1 MKYPTR
7 GGDDAR
13 RAGEISRRNFLKVGA
28 AGVAMPWAAPPTE
41 DTGASHESPGI
52 PSPADLASNRITYN
66 FRDLICTPAA
76 QNEWGYAKASKS
88 VSGITGISFP
98 PFACCGIAEIPWSP
112 GFLLTCELFLNGR
125 ILISYPPPA
134 DQVTYTWYPH
144 QVVREA
150 RVEGLHFTTQTFMPS
165 KQRIVAESIVVE
177 NRSGEHRRFTI
188 SFDLRA
194 GVAARPGKP
203 WVNSSPAEGDNLIHW
218 DAERGCLVFEA
229 QHSKAVS
236 VQGVMPRTDHFE
248 RDRMLV
254 YEVSLNPGE
263 ARTFHYVNVLA
274 EDHATATAA
283 YDRAQASFDGMRKEN
298 EETFRGLIRSA
309 FTPGNSE
316 FSGHLPQLVTDNEAL
331 WRLYYAGFT
340 NLLTGRRT
348 SPDSAYG
355 PTYLTLGGRV
365 LPTLSFPWDTSLTS
379 LSLAMLDPLPLR
391 KLVETWFVQEMHQH
405 LATDYISGQGVGPW
419 YAVNDSAILRC
430 ADSYLR
436 VTGDFAWLDKTIDG
450 KPVIERLVAHAQYW
464 KQLDSHGQGLGDY
477 GKLENLL
484 EVVSTYLHGVAGMNA
499 GNVYG
504 MRFVA
509 SLLDRRGDASRAA
522 QLRSEA
528 KELAVRINQRLYVPG
543 KGWWK
548 CEQPD
553 GSFFEVRHCYDL
565 LTILDDMLEDLSDQQ
580 KREMSEFFWTQLH
593 SRLWMRALSPDDA
606 DATWNIRPDHSWLG
620 AYTAWPSMTAKG
632 LYKIDPSAKV
642 AEWVKGLAK
651 SANQGPFGQAHIVE
665 SVFPPVGGGAFKSPE
680 DPPYFT
686 DWACLS
692 GGSFVD
698 LVVEAIFG
706 AEFTLFDGIHARTR
720 LQDFDANAKL
730 LNVPYQGKNFTIT
743 REGLM

>member
-1 MKYPTR
+1 MRYRRKGR
-7 GGDDAR
+7 ADAR
-13 RAGEISRRNFLKVGA
+13 RAGEISRRNFLKASA
-28 AGVAMPWAAPPTE
+28 AGVALPWAVPHSGDA
-41 DTGASHESPGI
+41 GSSHILPGI
-52 PSPADLASNRITYN
+52 PTHEDLGSNRITYN
-66 FRDLICTPAA
+66 FRDLVCTPAA
-76 QNEWGYAKASKS
+76 QNEWGYAKATKS

-98 PFACCGIAEIPWSP
+98 PFACCGVAEIPWSP

-125 ILISYPPPA
+125 VLIAYPPPA

-144 QVVREA
+144 RIVREA
-150 RVEGLHFTTQTFMPS
+150 RVEGLQFTTQTFLPA
-165 KQRIVAESIVVE
+165 KQRTVAESIAVE
-177 NRSGEHRRFTI
+177 NRSGEYRKITL

-194 GVAARPGKP
+194 GVAAKPGKP
-203 WVNSSPAEGDNLIHW
+203 WMSSCPGEGDNLLHW
-218 DAERGCLVFEA
+218 DAGRGCLDFEA

-236 VQGVMPRTDHFE
+236 IQGVMPSADRLE

-254 YEVSLNPGE
+254 YELALNPGE
-263 ARTFHYVNVLA
+263 IRTFHYVNALA
-274 EDHATATAA
+274 EDHAGAISA
-283 YDRAQASFDGMRKEN
+283 YDRAQANFDGLLKEN
-298 EETFRGLIRSA
+298 AETFGSLIRSA
-309 FTPGNSE
+309 FSPGNSD
-316 FSGHLPQLVTDNEAL
+316 FSGHLPQLVTKNESL

-348 SPDSAYG
+348 SPDSVYG

-365 LPTLSFPWDTSLTS
+365 LPTLSFPWDTSLTA
-379 LSLAMLDPLPLR
+379 LSLAMLDPVPLR
-391 KLVETWFVQEMHQH
+391 HLVETWFVQDMHQH
-405 LATDYISGQGVGPW
+405 LATDYISGQGMGPW
-419 YAVNDSAILRC
+419 YAVNDAAILRC

-436 VTGDFAWLDKTIDG
+436 VTGDFAWLNKNIDG
-450 KPVIERLVAHAQYW
+450 KPVLERLVDYAQYW

-484 EVVSTYLHGVAGMNA
+484 EVVSTYLHGVAGMNT

-509 SLLDRRGDASRAA
+509 SLLDRRGDASRAS
-522 QLRSEA
+522 QMRSEA
-528 KELAVRINQRLYVPG
+528 KALAARINERLYVSG

-565 LTILDDMLEDLSDQQ
+565 LTILDDMFEDLSGQQ
-580 KREMSEFFWTQLH
+580 QREMSEFFWTQLH
-593 SRLWMRALSPDDA
+593 SQVWMRALSPDDA

-620 AYTAWPSMTAKG
+620 AYTAWPAMTAKG

-665 SVFPPVGGGAFKSPE
+665 SVFPTVNGGACKSPE

-686 DWACLS
+686 DWSCIS

-698 LVVEAIFG
+698 LVTQSIFG
-706 AEFTLFDGIHARTR
+706 AEFTLFDGIRARTR
-720 LQDFDANAKL
+720 LQDFDLDAKL

-743 REGLM
+743 RRGLS

>member
-1 MKYPTR
+1 MGKV
-7 GGDDAR
+7 GDAR
-13 RAGEISRRNFLKVGA
+13 RAAEISRRNFLKASA
-28 AGVAMPWAAPPTE
+28 AGVALPWAVAPSGV
-41 DTGASHESPGI
+41 TGARHALPGV
-52 PSPADLASNRITYN
+52 PAPADLASDRISYN
-66 FRDLICTPAA
+66 FRDLICSPAA
-76 QNEWGYAKASKS
+76 QNEWGYAKATKS

-98 PFACCGIAEIPWSP
+98 PFACCGVAEIPWSP

-125 ILISYPPPA
+125 VLISYPPPA

-144 QVVREA
+144 RIVREA
-150 RVEGLHFTTQTFMPS
+150 RVQGLHFTTQTFMPS
-165 KQRIVAESIVVE
+165 KQRTVAESIAVE
-177 NRSGEHRRFTI
+177 NRSGEPRKITL

-194 GVAARPGKP
+194 GVAAKPGKP
-203 WVNSSPAEGDNLIHW
+203 WFTSCPGEGDNLIHW
-218 DAERGCLVFEA
+218 DAARGCLVFEA

-236 VQGVMPRTDHFE
+236 IQGVAPRTDHFE

-254 YEVSLNPGE
+254 YELSMNPGDT
-263 ARTFHYVNVLA
+263 RTFHYVNALA

-283 YDRAQASFDGMRKEN
+283 YDRAQASFDGLLEEN
-298 EETFRGLIRSA
+298 EESFRGLIRSA

-316 FSGHLPQLVTDNEAL
+316 FSGHLPQLLTENEAL
-331 WRLYYAGFT
+331 WRLYYTGFT
-340 NLLTGRRT
+340 NLLAGRRT

-365 LPTLSFPWDTSLTS
+365 LPTLSFPWDTSLTA

-391 KLVETWFVQEMHQH
+391 RLVETWFVQDMHQH
-405 LATDYISGQGVGPW
+405 LATDYVSGQGVGPW
-419 YAVNDSAILRC
+419 YAANDAAILRC

-436 VTGDFAWLDKTIDG
+436 VTGDFAWLEKAIDG
-450 KPVIERLVAHAQYW
+450 KPVLERLVDHAQYW
-464 KQLDSHGQGLGDY
+464 KQLDLHGQGLGDY
-477 GKLENLL
+477 GKIENLL
-484 EVVSTYLHGVAGMNA
+484 EAVSTYLHAVAGMNA
-499 GNVYG
+499 GSVYG

-509 SLLDRRGDASRAA
+509 SLLERRGAASRAA

-528 KELAVRINQRLYVPG
+528 RQLAARINQRLYVSG

-565 LTILDDMLEDLSDQQ
+565 LTILDDMFEDLSDEQ
-580 KREMSEFFWTQLH
+580 KREMSEFFWAQLH
-593 SRLWMRALSPDDA
+593 SQVWMRALSPDDT

-642 AEWVKGLAK
+642 AAWVKGLAK

-665 SVFPPVGGGAFKSPE
+665 SVFPPVNGGAFKSPE

-686 DWACLS
+686 DWCCLS

-698 LVVEAIFG
+698 LVVESIFG

-720 LQDFDANAKL
+720 LQDFDPEAKL
-730 LNVPYQGKNFTIT
+730 QNVPYQGKNYTIT
-743 REGLM
+743 RHGLK